1 MTNETIQQ
9 QLIAKFGEKIA
20 NFSMA
25 KDILTFEI
33 DPTANLEVIGFLKN
47 ELAFNFL
54 TDLCAIHYP
63 NKTGKEVGVI
73 YNMHNM
79 MANVRVI
86 FKAFMPE
93 SKTEI
98 QSATPLFA
106 AANWMERET
115 FDFFGVKFLNHPNLK
130 RILNVDDMDYFP
142 LLKQYELEDATRTDK
157 DDRYFGREGHE
168 GRVFDERRFG
178 NSPILPS
185 K

>member
-9 QLIAKFGEKIA
+9 QLSAKFGEKVT
-20 NFSMA
+20 NFSLP

-33 DPTANLEVIGFLKN
+33 EPSANLEVIGFLKN
-47 ELAFNFL
+47 EMGFNFL
-54 TDLCAIHYP
+54 TDVTAIHYP

-73 YNMHNM
+73 YHLNNM

-93 SKTEI
+93 NKTEI

-115 FDFFGVKFLNHPNLK
+115 FDFFGVNFLNHPNLK